1 MKKNLLDFRTASK
14 EEIFENFSLSNLDTM
29 KDSERFNVNTRSTLR
44 SPRVSMYKDPSLLD
58 RFDDFRG
65 KSIEVNNKAMH
76 LNALVKEANRNYEC
90 VQIGEVD
97 NVLPRQNSVNL
108 TSSLYN
114 DSKEGKEGREESRR
128 RLSQKDLNSLALI
141 AQKKSFKNVKF
152 GNADLNIMEYNS
164 NLNDASIKEIEMLG
178 YERDYI
184 VRCLR
189 NNDLNYCTAFYY
201 LLSKKSE

>member
-1 MKKNLLDFRTASK
+1 
-14 EEIFENFSLSNLDTM
+14 M
-29 KDSERFNVNTRSTLR
+29 KDSERFNVNTMSTLK
-44 SPRVSMYKDPSLLD
+44 SPKISIYKDNSVLD
-58 RFDDFRG
+58 RQDDFRG
-65 KSIEVNNKAMH
+65 KPLEVLNTAMH

-114 DSKEGKEGREESRR
+114 DSREGKEGKEGKEGREDSKR
-128 RLSQKDLNSLALI
+128 RLSQKDLNSLAMI
-141 AQKKSFKNVKF
+141 AQKKSFKGVKF
-152 GNADLNIMEYNS
+152 GNNELNIMEYNS
-164 NLNDASIKEIEMLG
+164 NFNDSYIKEIEILG